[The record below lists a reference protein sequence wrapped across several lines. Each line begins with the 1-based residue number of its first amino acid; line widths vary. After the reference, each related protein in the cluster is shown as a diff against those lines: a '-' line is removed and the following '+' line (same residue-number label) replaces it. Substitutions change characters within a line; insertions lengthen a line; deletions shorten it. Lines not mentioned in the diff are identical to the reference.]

1 MLPFALSL
9 IALVMA
15 CLIAGGSIL
24 MITITIGWLGWGMLA
39 KKSLRIV
46 IGLVI
51 LVIAVAGVVL
61 VPLIQDQF
69 DSAPVA
75 AANGAISP
83 VSPMPAPAAA
93 QPSAPLLPATPM
105 PYAATIQTVYGTQRP
120 LAAPPTASAGT
131 TSPAGPSDS
140 LDLSNSGLS
149 GTTAPTTHPSPA
161 GQGAR

>member
-9 IALVMA
+9 IALMMA
-15 CLIAGGSIL
+15 CLIPGGTIL
-24 MITITIGWLGWGMLA
+24 MIAIGIGWLMWGMLA
-39 KKSLRIV
+39 KKPLRIV
-46 IGLVI
+46 IG

-69 DSAPVA
+69 DSAPMA

-83 VSPMPAPAAA
+83 ASPVPVPAVA

-105 PYAATIQTVYGTQRP
+105 PYAATTQTFYGTQRP
-120 LAAPPTASAGT
+120 LAAPPTTSAGT
-131 TSPAGPSDS
+131 TGPAGPSDS

-149 GTTAPTTHPSPA
+149 GTTAPTAHPAPA
-161 GQGAR
+161 AQGAR